1 MTAADWI
8 FAGIAVACVVGIVV
22 ALVIFVVTWYGQ
34 TTYAATRRW
43 RAINRAQ
50 PKVCN
55 CGAPGTVRRTAAEYG
70 YAFVG
75 SESPAWWYCAEHAD
89 VSPTATWQDGRPLS

>member
-1 MTAADWI
+1 VTIIPVVLGAILGTA
-8 FAGIAVACVVGIVV
+8 IVV
-22 ALVIFVVTWYGQ
+22 SLIVLAATWYDQ

-43 RAINRAQ
+43 RAINRAR
-50 PKVCN
+50 PKVCP
-55 CGAPGTVRRTAAEYG
+55 CGEPGTVRRTAAEYG

-89 VSPTATWQDGRPLS
+89 VSPTTTWQDGRPVS